1 MSWDFIWGLLIGGC
15 VGFLVAA
22 LTAASDDRDYAVET
36 SERENKEVEE

>member
-22 LTAASDDRDYAVET
+22 LTAASDDRDYVVEM
-36 SERENKEVEE
+36 SKCKDDEE